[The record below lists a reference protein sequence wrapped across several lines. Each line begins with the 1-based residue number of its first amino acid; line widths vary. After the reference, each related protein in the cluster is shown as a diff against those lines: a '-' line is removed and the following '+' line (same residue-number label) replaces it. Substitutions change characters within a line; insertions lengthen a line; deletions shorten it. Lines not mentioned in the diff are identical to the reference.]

1 MLRDIAERG
10 GIKKDVNPHSFRHA
24 RATCLSKGMKEH
36 ELDLY
41 FGWTQGSQ
49 IPARYIHLSGRD
61 LDDAVLKSRGIKP
74 KEEPTENTLAPKPC
88 SRCKLINKATSK
100 FCGQCGAAL
109 DLKTALEAESSI
121 DEVLKKLLL
130 NPEVQKA
137 LGAETKHVKI
147 TIKI

>member
-1 MLRDIAERG
+1 
-10 GIKKDVNPHSFRHA
+10 VNPHSFRHA
-24 RATCLSKGMKEH
+24 RATCLCKELKEH

-74 KEEPTENTLAPKPC
+74 KEEPAESTLAPKPC

-100 FCGQCGAAL
+100 FCGRCGAAL
-109 DLKTALEAESSI
+109 DLKTALETESSI

-137 LGAETKHVKI
+137 LGAETKDGKI